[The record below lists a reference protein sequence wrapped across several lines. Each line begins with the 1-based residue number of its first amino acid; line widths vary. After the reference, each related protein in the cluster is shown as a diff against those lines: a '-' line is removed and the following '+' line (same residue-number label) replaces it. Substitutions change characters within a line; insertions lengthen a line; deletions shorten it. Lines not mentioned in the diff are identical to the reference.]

1 MSQELKV
8 EMVKKGDV
16 LYHLDSKIELIKKLL
31 ADDESSEVQFANTGA
46 KNLQDW
52 ANGRVSARV
61 CDLDTLKELR
71 ALTRLYIRFFWE
83 SFIKLL
89 LCQ

>member
-16 LYHLDSKIELIKKLL
+16 LYHLDRKIELIKKLL
-31 ADDESSEVQFANTGA
+31 SDDETSEIQFAN
-46 KNLQDW
+46 KDMSNLQNW

-71 ALTRLYIRFFWE
+71 AYIN
-83 SFIKLL
+83 LL
-89 LCQ
+89 

>member
-31 ADDESSEVQFANTGA
+31 ANDENSEVDYAN
-46 KNLQDW
+46 KDMRELQEW
-52 ANGRVSARV
+52 SNGRVSARL

-71 ALTRLYIRFFWE
+71 AYIN
-83 SFIKLL
+83 IL
-89 LCQ
+89 